1 MSGAGER
8 RRETKR
14 AGGGRATPR
23 TVEEALTR
31 ARKHARTALAE
42 AVLAARCVLD
52 ATSVGATGVPAEAH
66 EPLRRAAQWLDRA
79 AQAAS
84 GGVDAEAARWLANVT
99 EALDAEIARWEAR
112 SRVDPDARAVLR
124 AFLSVRELLW
134 EFGLRRGSE
143 DAQRDAAAP
152 TAPPRPR
159 AATAAAARRPQRRAS
174 TARLERVPVDGGDAA
189 EPAGRPG

>member
-8 RRETKR
+8 RRETER

-23 TVEEALTR
+23 TVEEALAR
-31 ARKHARTALAE
+31 ARDHARTAVAE

-52 ATSVGATGVPAEAH
+52 AASLGATGVPAEGH
-66 EPLRRAAQWLDRA
+66 EALRRTAHWLDRA
-79 AQAAS
+79 ADAAS
-84 GGVDAEAARWLANVT
+84 GGANAEAARWLATVT
-99 EALDAEIARWEAR
+99 EALDAEVARWEAR

-134 EFGLRRGSE
+134 EFGLRRGSHE
-143 DAQRDAAAP
+143 AKPDRAP
-152 TAPPRPR
+152 GAPARPR
-159 AATAAAARRPQRRAS
+159 AAAPARRPQRRGGA
-174 TARLERVPVDGGDAA
+174 TRLERVPIDGEDAV